1 MLKSLSYVKDVI
13 PQRQSSYRENLNKIK
28 PDYVV
33 HGDDWASDHQ
43 KEIRKE
49 VIELLNQWGGLLE
62 EIPYSREISDISL
75 KNQLLKLGLTGH
87 TRQTRLRQLLKL
99 KPVVRI
105 MEVHN
110 ALSALIIENASV
122 ELGNKKVNYDGFWSS
137 SLTEST
143 AKGKPDIEAVDMTS
157 RLAMVNDIFEVTTK
171 PMIFDADTG
180 GKIEH
185 FEIAVRSLERAG
197 ISAIVI
203 EDKKRFKKEFPTW
216 Q

>member
-1 MLKSLSYVKDVI
+1 MEVHNALSALI
-13 PQRQSSYRENLNKIK
+13 IENASVELGNK
-28 PDYVV
+28 
-33 HGDDWASDHQ
+33 GRNS
-43 KEIRKE
+43 KE

-122 ELGNKKVNYDGFWSS
+122 ELGNKKG
-137 SLTEST
+137 
-143 AKGKPDIEAVDMTS
+143 
-157 RLAMVNDIFEVTTK
+157 
-171 PMIFDADTG
+171 
-180 GKIEH
+180 
-185 FEIAVRSLERAG
+185 
-197 ISAIVI
+197 
-203 EDKKRFKKEFPTW
+203 
-216 Q
+216 